1 MPREGRT
8 SLKEKG
14 IKSKY
19 IIAITI
25 FLPVA
30 VAGMYFLPKGEDVS
44 AVIKAIPK
52 FNAMLNGTS
61 FLVLV
66 SGLVAIKRGKRE
78 LHRALMSLAIM
89 LSGLFLVGYVVYH
102 SQVESTAFLG
112 EGLVKTVYFFILITH
127 IILAATLA
135 PMVLFTFTRALKG
148 DFVKHKKLAKWTYP
162 IWLYVSLTGII
173 VYLMI
178 SPYYV

>member
-1 MPREGRT
+1 M
-8 SLKEKG
+8 KEKG

-30 VAGMYFLPKGEDVS
+30 VAGMYFLPKSEDVS
-44 AVIKAIPK
+44 LVVKSIPQ
-52 FNAMLNGTS
+52 FNAMLNATS
-61 FLVLV
+61 FVVLV
-66 SGLVAIKRGKRE
+66 AGLVAIKRKKKE
-78 LHRALMSLAIM
+78 LHRILMSLAIM
-89 LSGLFLVGYVVYH
+89 LSGLFLVGYVIYH
-102 SQVESTAFLG
+102 SQVESTEFLG
-112 EGLVKTVYFFILITH
+112 EGIVKIMYFFILITH

-135 PMVLFTFTRALKG
+135 PMVLFTFTRAVKG